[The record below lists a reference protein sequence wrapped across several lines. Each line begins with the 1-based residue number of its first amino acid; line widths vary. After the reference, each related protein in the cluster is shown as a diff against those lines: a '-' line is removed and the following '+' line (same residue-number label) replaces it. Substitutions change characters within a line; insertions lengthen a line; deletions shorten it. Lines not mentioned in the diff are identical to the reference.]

1 MMCFHHSV
9 KESNSMSVVRHLRES
24 KYIKHGFGEATI
36 CGHHRLADLDDDQ
49 HGLNHPAPSADGDP
63 CGCWNLQQLLLL
75 NRHRRGCTTTSVA
88 ICNLQKEAVIVARH
102 RPQQQQHSVAWLW
115 IQGDS
120 FVMEYH
126 QVVLL
131 FPTAL
136 NEGMTWAWRCST
148 SSTASAARQFF
159 GKRQTFCIMP
169 PLATVC
175 SFDISNKNEIYIFVF
190 NTSNTHQHFGH
201 LSQIKP

>member
-1 MMCFHHSV
+1 MMDQHHMMCFHHSV

-88 ICNLQKEAVIVARH
+88 NCNLQFAKRSSHCCKTPSSA
-102 RPQQQQHSVAWLW
+102 
-115 IQGDS
+115 
-120 FVMEYH
+120 
-126 QVVLL
+126 
-131 FPTAL
+131 TATQRR
-136 NEGMTWAWRCST
+136 MTLDTRRIICH
-148 SSTASAARQFF
+148 
-159 GKRQTFCIMP
+159 GKP
-169 PLATVC
+169 PRGSPIPDC
-175 SFDISNKNEIYIFVF
+175 FE
-190 NTSNTHQHFGH
+190 
-201 LSQIKP
+201 

>member
-1 MMCFHHSV
+1 MMDQHHMMCFHHSV

-88 ICNLQKEAVIVARH
+88 ICNLQKEAVIVATQRH
-102 RPQQQQHSVAWLW
+102 
-115 IQGDS
+115 
-120 FVMEYH
+120 
-126 QVVLL
+126 
-131 FPTAL
+131 
-136 NEGMTWAWRCST
+136 MTLDTRRIICH
-148 SSTASAARQFF
+148 
-159 GKRQTFCIMP
+159 GIP
-169 PLATVC
+169 PRGSPIPDC
-175 SFDISNKNEIYIFVF
+175 FE
-190 NTSNTHQHFGH
+190 
-201 LSQIKP
+201 